1 MSRVIAGGISGPLV
15 LSLTDPLASGGS
27 DNPLIVTSTGTITSP
42 LDGIDGAAGTAWT
55 IFNNGAV
62 STTDGAGIALAGAGF
77 LYNSGQ
83 GSITSERQGVLI
95 NGAGVVANQG
105 SIFAQD
111 IGVGLGE
118 GSVINTNQG
127 SIRGG
132 PFGVALQNGGSVW
145 NLGSISGDGG
155 GVSLEGGTGSIT
167 NWGQIAG
174 SITFGVSLAKGSV
187 TNLGTISGGHFGVQL
202 LGDGVVDNQGSIHG
216 GVEIAAGGTVI
227 NQGQISDGGFQNP
240 FSVSFGSATAN
251 NLLVIAPNA
260 VFNGA
265 VEAPSGSNS
274 TIELTS
280 GSGAISGIGE
290 GQFNGFDKL
299 VADRGA
305 NWTLNAVNTIGTVLN
320 DASLGVSGSL
330 DVTTAVDPSSKGL
343 FQLDGPSTLEI
354 AAALGTSSKIG
365 FSTGSNLL
373 IDNFKLFGENVGTSG
388 YAGPL
393 LENFGGSTVDL
404 KDFSIAGLDTSF
416 SASSGLLQLSNSAS
430 EFATLGFQT
439 SSLGVGSFH
448 FNSDGSGGVLI
459 THV

>member
-42 LDGIDGAAGTAWT
+42 LDGIDGPAGTAWT

-227 NQGQISDGGFQNP
+227 QPRSDLGW
-240 FSVSFGSATAN
+240 
-251 NLLVIAPNA
+251 
-260 VFNGA
+260 
-265 VEAPSGSNS
+265 
-274 TIELTS
+274 
-280 GSGAISGIGE
+280 GIPE
-290 GQFNGFDKL
+290 SIQCVVWL
-299 VADRGA
+299 CH
-305 NWTLNAVNTIGTVLN
+305 
-320 DASLGVSGSL
+320 
-330 DVTTAVDPSSKGL
+330 SK
-343 FQLDGPSTLEI
+343 
-354 AAALGTSSKIG
+354 
-365 FSTGSNLL
+365 
-373 IDNFKLFGENVGTSG
+373 
-388 YAGPL
+388 
-393 LENFGGSTVDL
+393 
-404 KDFSIAGLDTSF
+404 
-416 SASSGLLQLSNSAS
+416 
-430 EFATLGFQT
+430 
-439 SSLGVGSFH
+439 
-448 FNSDGSGGVLI
+448 
-459 THV
+459 